1 MMNETYSPSTYI
13 TCRREV
19 AERFDTGEEKVGT
32 SPHGSEGRQSGDFL
46 ADWTLG
52 NFKFECTVLVAD
64 DRITFVAEFVKVSVV
79 SQVLIDLDES
89 SMIGVNAGRSEAQP
103 RSIGDPSYRHNGQC
117 RLSAVPD
124 TVFGHD
130 H

>member
-64 DRITFVAEFVKVSVV
+64 DRITFIPEFVKVSVV
-79 SQVLIDLDES
+79 SPDILRELELADQTCADYK
-89 SMIGVNAGRSEAQP
+89 IGP
-103 RSIGDPSYRHNGQC
+103 DH
-117 RLSAVPD
+117 RLFFPD
-124 TVFGHD
+124 FLRLA
-130 H
+130 